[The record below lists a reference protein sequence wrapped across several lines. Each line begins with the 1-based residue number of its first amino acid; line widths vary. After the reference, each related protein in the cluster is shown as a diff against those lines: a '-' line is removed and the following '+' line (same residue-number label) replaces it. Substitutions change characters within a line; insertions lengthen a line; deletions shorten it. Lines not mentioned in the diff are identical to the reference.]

1 MDKSSTMR
9 SLIDRIFSEAGI
21 IPQILFETGNNL
33 TIISMIRANLCCG
46 ILPYYYVK
54 DLNPEEVTS
63 FHLSTRPH
71 GISRASYKK
80 SGYLSRPARSFIEVM
95 KEQWGNYEIID

>member
-63 FHLSTRPH
+63 FHLSTRPTWH
-71 GISRASYKK
+71 FTASYKK
-80 SGYLSRPARSFIEVM
+80 SGY
-95 KEQWGNYEIID
+95 